1 MMHYEEKIINEVDV
15 TPLDFI
21 KSAKKP
27 ISMNF
32 FELREY
38 IERLKKVGEKFT
50 KELVELNLKVSFPF
64 ANLIILLFSVPLV
77 STSSRSKGRGLIFGM
92 GLLVCFMYL
101 STLRICQSLGYNE
114 VLSPLVAAWL
124 PNVVF
129 ASIGIFFVIKAEV

>member
-1 MMHYEEKIINEVDV
+1 MEHFDDTIIEEVDV

-92 GLLVCFMYL
+92 GLLVCFLYL

-114 VLSPLVAAWL
+114 VLSPMVAAWL

-129 ASIGIFFVIKAEV
+129 AAIGIFFVIKAEV

>member
-1 MMHYEEKIINEVDV
+1 
-15 TPLDFI
+15 
-21 KSAKKP
+21 
-27 ISMNF
+27 MNF

-38 IERLKKVGEKFT
+38 IVRLKKVGEKFT

-92 GLLVCFMYL
+92 GLLVCFLYL

-114 VLSPLVAAWL
+114 VLSPIVAAWL

-129 ASIGIFFVIKAEV
+129 AAIGVFFVIKAEV